1 MEINKPEVFAEVER
15 EFMRYEKALTSNDV
29 EVLDA
34 LFWHSDHTVRL
45 GATEHLYGF
54 SAIQAFRAG
63 RPSQGL
69 DRVMLKTQI
78 TTFGEDAA
86 TAHLEFQRIGSD
98 RIGRQTQTWVRLPEG
113 WRVVS
118 AHVSMLA

>member
-1 MEINKPEVFAEVER
+1 MEINKPEIVAEVQR
-15 EFMRYEKALTSNDV
+15 EFMRYERALTSNDV
-29 EVLDA
+29 EVLDQ
-34 LFWHSDHTVRL
+34 LFWNSEHTVRL

-54 SAIQAFRAG
+54 AAIQAFRAG
-63 RPSQGL
+63 RSPQGL

-78 TTFGEDAA
+78 TTFGDDYA

-98 RIGRQTQTWVRLPEG
+98 KVGRQTQAWARTSEG

>member
-1 MEINKPEVFAEVER
+1 MQINKPEIVEEVTHA
-15 EFMRYEKALTSNDV
+15 FMRYERALTSNDV
-29 EVLDA
+29 EVLDE
-34 LFWHSDHTVRL
+34 LFWNSEHTVRF

-54 SAIQAFRAG
+54 AEIQAFRAG

-69 DRVMLKTQI
+69 DRDMLKTQI
-78 TTFGEDAA
+78 TTFGDDLA

-98 RIGRQTQTWVRLPEG
+98 KVGRQTQTWVRLPQG